1 MNGDS
6 YSSRGIATNALPR
19 IRKHETDTNNPM
31 GTDSGR
37 HGSSRDHYVCI
48 NTLDLFNSTDERCIL
63 SRQETI
69 GEIETET
76 TTEVAKEDA
85 RGLPGIEIQD
95 AVSLT

>member
-1 MNGDS
+1 M
-6 YSSRGIATNALPR
+6 
-19 IRKHETDTNNPM
+19 
-31 GTDSGR
+31 
-37 HGSSRDHYVCI
+37 
-48 NTLDLFNSTDERCIL
+48 FNSTDERCIL